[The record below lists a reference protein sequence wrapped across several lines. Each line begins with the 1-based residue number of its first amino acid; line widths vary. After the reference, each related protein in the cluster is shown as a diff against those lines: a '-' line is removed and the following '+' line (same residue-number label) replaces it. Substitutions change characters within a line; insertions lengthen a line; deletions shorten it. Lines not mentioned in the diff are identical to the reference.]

1 LEYLLY
7 HSAADSSAF
16 LVTSFYASPRS
27 PAPFATAMASGFG
40 VLTPKGRCYP
50 FWLVS
55 PSPLSAL
62 WPAFCSFP
70 LTRSRAGLHEVH
82 AGRRH
87 EEAVAVQAAGGGLR
101 RVPAPPQAG

>member
-1 LEYLLY
+1 
-7 HSAADSSAF
+7 
-16 LVTSFYASPRS
+16 
-27 PAPFATAMASGFG
+27 MASGFG

-87 EEAVAVQAAGGGLR
+87 EAAVAVQAAGRGLR
-101 RVPAPPQAG
+101 RLFALIRRFAQAHPRDPLLKKS